1 MTPTLLN
8 YQAVVEFITILS
20 NGIDQNPLTEI
31 TEQLHVSFRTSD
43 EFTDE
48 EHSIILQA
56 DSIKKSAKLGG
67 NSTTTTKWKQQ
78 NLLRTL
84 KILNVIDFVNGLLRG
99 LGLKVI

>member
-8 YQAVVEFITILS
+8 YQAIVEFITILS

-67 NSTTTTKWKQQ
+67 NSTTTKWKQQ